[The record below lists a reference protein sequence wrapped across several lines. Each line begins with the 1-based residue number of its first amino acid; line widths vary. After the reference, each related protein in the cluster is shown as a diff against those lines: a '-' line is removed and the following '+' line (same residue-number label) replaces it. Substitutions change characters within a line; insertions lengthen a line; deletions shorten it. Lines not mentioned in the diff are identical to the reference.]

1 LSHRPSTLGAALFFG
16 LFMLAILFA
25 PQRAASA
32 ERVELACPNGRT
44 VFLEGAGPPRTALL
58 VFLDGRPVGGGS
70 TDARGAYRLP
80 LTPRERPGIYN
91 VDVRTRAERSDVGR
105 FTCYVDVPLNVQ
117 PTPTPEIVVT
127 AAPPGAPTP
136 TPNLPGV
143 TPTAT
148 AATGPGGTPAPTA
161 TPTSTATPGTGYP
174 PPPGNNATPTNTPSP
189 TSTTGAPEADV
200 DISIIEIVLREPGQ
214 ELDPQAEFVTLSN
227 DGDTTVNLAGWR
239 LTNTSRTD
247 QLTFTFPAYTFE
259 AGLTVVI
266 YSGAGTN
273 DPDEGEFYWG
283 QTGNIWSQ
291 GHRANLRDNSGRS
304 VDTFIVGQE

>member
-1 LSHRPSTLGAALFFG
+1 LSHRPSTLVAALFFG
-16 LFMLAILFA
+16 LFMLAVFVA

-58 VFLDGRPVGGGS
+58 IFLDGRPVGGGS
-70 TDARGAYRLP
+70 SDARGAYRLP

-91 VDVRTRAERSDVGR
+91 VDVRTRAERIDVGR

-117 PTPTPEIVVT
+117 PTPTPEIVAT
-127 AAPPGAPTP
+127 APLPGAPTP
-136 TPNLPGV
+136 NPPGV

-148 AATGPGGTPAPTA
+148 AATGPGGAATTTPSPTQTA
-161 TPTSTATPGTGYP
+161 TAGTGY
-174 PPPGNNATPTNTPSP
+174 PPPGNNATPTSTPSP
-189 TSTTGAPEADV
+189 TSTTGAPKADI

-227 DGDTTVNLAGWR
+227 DGDTTVNLTGWR

-247 QLTFTFPAYTFE
+247 QLTFTFPAYDFK

-266 YSGAGTN
+266 YSGTGTN
-273 DPDEGEFYWG
+273 NLNKGEFYWG
-283 QTGNIWSQ
+283 QTGNIWSR
-291 GHRANLRDNSGRS
+291 GHRATLRDNSGRS
-304 VDTFIVGQE
+304 VDSFVVGQE